1 MSKLSKQPKGFQC
14 KQFFVA
20 HDQCAMKVSTDSL
33 ILGSFVDT
41 ANAGTMLDVGTGSGI
56 LALMMAQ
63 KSAPDAAI
71 TAIDIDSGAI
81 AQARHNAA
89 NSPWPEKVRVEQS
102 PLQEMDHQQQYDLIV
117 SNPPY
122 FADAVSPTRAYAS
135 MSDSRG
141 LARTEQ
147 TLPIDDFFTQTAV
160 LSHVGSRLY
169 CMYPIAREAV
179 VFNSALRS
187 GWHIKQSLSV
197 RHYASSAPYLGVYC
211 FVRVPETV
219 AVETLTI
226 RTGENQY
233 TAEYKQLCA
242 DFYLNF

>member
-1 MSKLSKQPKGFQC
+1 
-14 KQFFVA
+14 
-20 HDQCAMKVSTDSL
+20 
-33 ILGSFVDT
+33 
-41 ANAGTMLDVGTGSGI
+41 
-56 LALMMAQ
+56 
-63 KSAPDAAI
+63 
-71 TAIDIDSGAI
+71 
-81 AQARHNAA
+81 
-89 NSPWPEKVRVEQS
+89 
-102 PLQEMDHQQQYDLIV
+102 MDHQQQYDLIV

-141 LARTEQ
+141 QARTEQ
-147 TLPIDDFFTQTAV
+147 TLPIDDFFAQTAA

-197 RHYASSAPYLGVYC
+197 RHNASSAPYLGVYC
-211 FVRVPETV
+211 FVRVPASV

>member
-1 MSKLSKQPKGFQC
+1 MSKVSKQPKGFQC

-41 ANAGTMLDVGTGSGI
+41 TNTSTMLDVGTGSGI

-63 KSAPDAAI
+63 KSAPDSAI
-71 TAIDIDSGAI
+71 TAIDIDPGAI
-81 AQARHNAA
+81 AQAGHNAA
-89 NSPWPEKVRVEQS
+89 NSSWPEKIRVEQS
-102 PLQEMDHQQQYDLIV
+102 PLQEMGHQQQFDLIV

-135 MSDSRG
+135 MSEGRG

-147 TLPIDDFFTQTAV
+147 TLSIDDFFAQTAA
-160 LSHVGSRLY
+160 LSHAGSRLY
-169 CMYPIAREAV
+169 CMYPTAREGE
-179 VFNSALRS
+179 VFNSALQS
-187 GWHIKQSLSV
+187 GWHVKQSLSV
-197 RHYASSAPYLGVYC
+197 RHNASSAPYLGVYC
-211 FVRVPETV
+211 FVRVPVSV

-233 TAEYKQLCA
+233 TPEYKQLCA

>member
-1 MSKLSKQPKGFQC
+1 MSNKSNQTKGFRC

-20 HDQCAMKVSTDSL
+20 HDLCAMKVSTDSL
-33 ILGSFVDT
+33 ILGSVVAT
-41 ANAGTMLDVGTGSGI
+41 ANAGTVLDVGTGSGI

-63 KSAPDAAI
+63 KSAPDTAI
-71 TAIDIDSGAI
+71 TAIDIEPGAI
-81 AQARHNAA
+81 AQATHNAV
-89 NSPWPEKVRVEQS
+89 NSPWPEKIRVVQS
-102 PLQEMDHQQQYDLIV
+102 PLQAMDRQQRYDLIV

-122 FADAVSPTRAYAS
+122 FADAVSPTRAYAT
-135 MSDSRG
+135 MADSRG
-141 LARTEQ
+141 QARTEQ
-147 TLPIDDFFTQTAV
+147 TLSIDDFFAQTAV
-160 LSHVGSRLY
+160 LSHLGSRLY
-169 CMYPIAREAV
+169 CMYPIAREAE
-179 VFNSALRS
+179 VFNSALQS
-187 GWHIKQSLSV
+187 GWLVKQSLSV
-197 RHYASSAPYLGVYC
+197 RHNASSAPYLGVYC

>member
-1 MSKLSKQPKGFQC
+1 MSKISKQPKGFQC

-41 ANAGTMLDVGTGSGI
+41 TNASSMLDVGTGSGI

-71 TAIDIDSGAI
+71 TAIDIDPGAI

-89 NSPWPEKVRVEQS
+89 NSPWPEKIRIEQS

-122 FADAVSPTRAYAS
+122 FADSVRPTRAYAS
-135 MSDSRG
+135 MPESRG

-147 TLPIDDFFTQTAV
+147 TLTIDDFFAQTAV
-160 LSHVGSRLY
+160 LSHAGSRLY
-169 CMYPIAREAV
+169 CMYPSAREAV
-179 VFNSALRS
+179 VFNSALQS
-187 GWHIKQSLSV
+187 GWHVKQSLSI
-197 RHYASSAPYLGVYC
+197 RHNASSAPYLGVYC